1 MRFEIFSSEL
11 SWVDIIP
18 YIKYQGIEGT
28 RNDVDG
34 TNAGRVLQD
43 ALLTRDRLA
52 TKYKW
57 NITTIPLDND
67 TAKMIESLLMPE
79 FFRIRTDFFASTLTQ
94 YECYSNN
101 VTKTYVI
108 RKKAGVTYHDYVKL
122 SFPIVQR

>member
-1 MRFEIFSSEL
+1 MVFEIYSSRTG
-11 SWVDIIP
+11 SWVDLTP
-18 YIKYQGIEGT
+18 YIKYQGIEGS

-34 TNAGRVLQD
+34 PNAGRVISN
-43 ALLTRDRLA
+43 ALMYRSRVA

-57 NITTIPLDND
+57 NVTTIPIKES
-67 TAKMIESLLMPE
+67 TAKMIEELLMPE
-79 FFRIRTDFFASTLTQ
+79 YIRVRTDYYTTNSTI

-108 RKKAGVTYHDYVKL
+108 NKSDEARMKL

>member
-11 SWVDIIP
+11 SWVDIVP
-18 YIKYQGIEGT
+18 YIKYQGISGS

-34 TNAGRVLQD
+34 PNAGRVIQD
-43 ALLTRDRLA
+43 AMMTRDRLA

-57 NITTIPLDND
+57 EITTIPLDND

-79 FFRIRTDFFASTLTQ
+79 FFRIRTDFFGNFSQ

-101 VTKTYVI
+101 VQKTYVI
-108 RKKAGVTYHDYVKL
+108 RKKAGVTYYDYVKL

>member
-1 MRFEIFSSEL
+1 MRFEIYSTTR
-11 SWVDIIP
+11 SWVDITP
-18 YIKYQGIEGT
+18 YVKYQGFEGS

-34 TNAGRVLQD
+34 VNAGRVISN
-43 ALLTRDRLA
+43 ALMTRDRLA

-67 TAKMIESLLMPE
+67 TAKMIEELLMPE
-79 FFRIRTDFFASTLTQ
+79 FFRIRTDYFSDLTQ

-101 VTKTYVI
+101 VVKTYVI
-108 RKKAGVTYHDYVKL
+108 YKGYDMVKL